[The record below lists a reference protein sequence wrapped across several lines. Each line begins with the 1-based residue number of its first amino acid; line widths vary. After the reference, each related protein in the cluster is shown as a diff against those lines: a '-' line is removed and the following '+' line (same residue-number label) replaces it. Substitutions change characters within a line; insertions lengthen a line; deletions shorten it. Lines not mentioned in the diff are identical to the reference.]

1 MTKFLVAVTNP
12 LDKGISAFLSETGE
26 LENLIASATLY
37 DLLGSKVL
45 ASLHFTQSK
54 ITDEFFQNAIS
65 AYYSLIEDNAAQ
77 KYITTKIGERA
88 VSILKV
94 GDVTVLIIIGDSDVF
109 SEKEITNIKKLDW
122 HVSDEIEQ
130 NSVRVFKDAFEKVA
144 EMHLRIPVSICIIT
158 VAKPPPEDMTI
169 SAIELMIKNR
179 GADRKSLSQPINLG
193 PYSIR
198 VTQYYYDEIAN
209 EEWLNELQDVDV
221 FAVVVSGV
229 LSEADRVK
237 EIVQQVKSNN
247 EANIVVVPGSD
258 EELER
263 ARDIEMSLGIDLC
276 DSVSPR
282 PTHLLLSII
291 AYGGFSD
298 LHPELAREK
307 WILAEDVDKTLD
319 SFSIE
324 DEELGHQ
331 AFFVVDRRTGEAV
344 YSYYYYERS
353 RFLELAPNIVAA
365 ITAFAIDQTSS
376 TETSVFKTGDLSYIT
391 IERNFYVFTLITGK
405 DADVEALRSRFSFLP
420 DLFLDE
426 VPDLNEDPMDLFRS
440 PLFTLKL
447 LATLPPEQLA
457 GIISPIQKRALIWER
472 FENPPVRDFLEA
484 VWHRLDGSL
493 PMSRLVPGT
502 NPELILGA
510 IHLLNRLGSIDCVLW
525 VVPENVPILEKP
537 PDDEVLSLYTDL
549 ERIIEYVDGDLTIKS
564 IAKAMDLESSVLVTV
579 FTELYKRGIITF
591 KE

>member
-1 MTKFLVAVTNP
+1 M
-12 LDKGISAFLSETGE
+12 
-26 LENLIASATLY
+26 IASATLY

-45 ASLHFTQSK
+45 ASLHFTKSK
-54 ITDEFFQNAIS
+54 ITDEFFQNAVS

-94 GDVTVLIIIGDSDVF
+94 GEVTVLIVIGESDVF

-122 HVSDEIEQ
+122 HVSDEIER

-144 EMHLRIPVSICIIT
+144 ETHLRIPVSICIIT

-169 SAIELMIKNR
+169 TAIELMIKNR
-179 GADRKSLSQPINLG
+179 GADRKSLSHPINLG

-198 VTQYYYDEIAN
+198 VTQYHYDEIAN
-209 EEWLNELQDVDV
+209 DEWLNEQLDVDV
-221 FAVVVSGV
+221 FALVVSGV
-229 LSEADRVK
+229 LSEGDRVE
-237 EIVQQVKSNN
+237 EIVQKVRSHST
-247 EANIVVVPGSD
+247 ANIVVVPGSD

-263 ARDIEMSLGIDLC
+263 ARDMESSLGIDLC

-291 AYGGFSD
+291 AYGGFSN

-307 WILAEDVDKTLD
+307 WIIEDDVDISPD
-319 SFSIE
+319 SLSEE

-331 AFFVVDRRTGEAV
+331 AFFVVDRRTGEAA
-344 YSYYYYERS
+344 YSYYYHERS
-353 RFLELAPNIVAA
+353 RFLEMAPNIVAA
-365 ITAFAIDQTSS
+365 ITSFAVDQTSS

-426 VPDLNEDPMDLFRS
+426 VPTLNENPMDLFRS

-457 GIISPIQKRALIWER
+457 GIITPIQKRALIWER
-472 FENPPVRDFLEA
+472 FEHPAVQDFLEA

-493 PMSRLVPGT
+493 TMSRLVPGT

-510 IHLLNRLGSIDCVLW
+510 IHLLNRLGSIDCTMRVM
-525 VVPENVPILEKP
+525 PENVPLLTRA
-537 PDDEVLSLYTDL
+537 PDDEVLSLYADL
-549 ERIIEYVDGDLTIKS
+549 EKIIEYVDGDLTIQS
-564 IAKAMDLESSVLVTV
+564 IAKAMDLESSVLVAV
-579 FTELYKRGIITF
+579 FTELYKRGIISF

>member
-1 MTKFLVAVTNP
+1 MISEYTFN
-12 LDKGISAFLSETGE
+12 KGISEFLSETGD

-45 ASLHFTQSK
+45 SSLNFTQSK
-54 ITDEFFQNAIS
+54 ISDEFLQNAVS
-65 AYYSLIEDNAAQ
+65 EYYLLIEENAAQ
-77 KYITTKIGERA
+77 KYIITKIGERA

-94 GDVTVLIIIGDSDVF
+94 GEVTVLIIIGESDVF
-109 SEKEITNIKKLDW
+109 SETEITNIKKLDW
-122 HVSDEIEQ
+122 HVSDEIER

-144 EMHLRIPVSICIIT
+144 ETHLRIPVNICIIT

-169 SAIELMIKNR
+169 TAIELMIKNR
-179 GADRKSLSQPINLG
+179 GADRKSLSQPIHLG

-198 VTQYYYDEIAN
+198 VIQYHYDEIAN
-209 EEWLNELQDVDV
+209 DEWLNEFSAVDV

-229 LSEADRVK
+229 LSEGDRVK
-237 EIVQQVKSNN
+237 EIVQKVKSNSK
-247 EANIVVVPGSD
+247 ANIVVIPGSD

-282 PTHLLLSII
+282 PTYLLLSII

-298 LHPELAREK
+298 IHPELAREK
-307 WILAEDVDKTLD
+307 WVIEDDVDISED
-319 SFSIE
+319 SLTPE

-331 AFFVVDRRTGEAV
+331 AFFVVDRRTGEAA
-344 YSYYYYERS
+344 YSYYYHERS

-365 ITAFAIDQTSS
+365 ITAFAIDKTSS
-376 TETSVFKTGDLSYIT
+376 TETSVFKTGDMSYIT
-391 IERNFYVFTLITGK
+391 IERDFYVFTLITGK

-426 VPDLNEDPMDLFRS
+426 VPDLNENPVDLFRS

-457 GIISPIQKRALIWER
+457 GIISPVQKRALVWER

-493 PMSRLVPGT
+493 TMSRLVPGT

-510 IHLLNRLGSIDCVLW
+510 IHLLSRLGSIDCVMW
-525 VVPENVPILEKP
+525 VVPENVPILTRA
-537 PDDEVLSLYTDL
+537 PDEEVLSLYTDL
-549 ERIIEYVDGDLTIKS
+549 ENIIEYIDGTLNIES
-564 IAKAMDLESSVLVTV
+564 IAKALDLESSVLVAV